1 MRANF
6 SNVNEELLVK
16 YLLGEA
22 NDAEREEVAGWTNAS
37 EENKKYYEH
46 FALIWNESKKI
57 EATSN
62 VNVEDAWNKFQ
73 VRRKRAES
81 GNEERRAE
89 SEPTKVI
96 EFPATNKFNWVRAAA
111 ILILLAGATWMTY
124 TLGIGN
130 SGSMMAVNSGSSV
143 LIETLPDGSV
153 VTMNK
158 NSSITYNSKF
168 KGDIRS
174 VKLVGEAFFNVAAD
188 KEHPFVIDVNGATV
202 TVVGTAFNVKNTGDK
217 TVVIVESGIVDVAK
231 NQKAVRLLANEQATV
246 LGTRDAPIKGNSPDN
261 LYNYYKTHEF
271 ICNNTPLPRLVEVL
285 NEAYDVKIVLENEHR
300 GYPNITTTFRQDS
313 LKEVLRVLEKH
324 GIQSRKEGDKI
335 ILQ

>member
-22 NDAEREEVAGWTNAS
+22 NEAELDEVADWMNAS

-57 EATSN
+57 EGTSN

-73 VRRKRAES
+73 VRR
-81 GNEERRAE
+81 AE
-89 SEPTKVI
+89 SERTKKENRETRVM
-96 EFPATNKFNWVRAAA
+96 EFPAANKFNWVRAAA
-111 ILILLAGATWMTY
+111 ILVLLAGAGWMIY
-124 TLGIGN
+124 TLGVGN
-130 SGSMMAVNSGSSV
+130 SGSVMAVNSGNSV
-143 LIETLPDGSV
+143 LIDTLPDGSV

-168 KGDIRS
+168 NGDIRS
-174 VKLVGEAFFNVAAD
+174 VKLEGEAFFNVAPD
-188 KEHPFVIDVNGATV
+188 KEHPFIIDVNGATV

-217 TVVIVESGIVDVAK
+217 TVVTVESGIVDVAK
-231 NQKAVRLLANEQATV
+231 NQNGVRLLPNEQATV
-246 LGTRDAPIKGNSPDN
+246 LGTRDAPIKSNSTDN
-261 LYNYYKTHEF
+261 LYNYYKTKTF
-271 ICNNTPLPRLVEVL
+271 VCNNTPLSRLVDVL
-285 NEAYDVKIVLENEHR
+285 NEAYGVKIIIENEQMEYR
-300 GYPNITTTFRQDS
+300 TITTTFEQDS
-313 LKEVLRVLEKH
+313 LQEIFSVLEKH
-324 GIQSRKEGDKI
+324 YNIQASKEGDKI

>member
-22 NDAEREEVAGWTNAS
+22 NEAERDEVAGWVNAS
-37 EENKKYYEH
+37 EENQKYYEH

-57 EATSN
+57 EATSK

-73 VRRKRAES
+73 ARTKRAES
-81 GNEERRAE
+81 GERSVG
-89 SEPTKVI
+89 SEGAKVI
-96 EFPATNKFNWVRAAA
+96 EFPAAQKLSWVRAAA
-111 ILILLAGATWMTY
+111 MLVLLAGAGWMVY
-124 TLGIGN
+124 SMGFN
-130 SGSMMAVNSGSSV
+130 DSGKLMAVNSGNSV
-143 LIETLPDGSV
+143 LIDTLPDGSV

-168 KGDIRS
+168 NGDIRS
-174 VKLVGEAFFNVAAD
+174 VKLEGEAFFNVAPD
-188 KEHPFVIDVNGATV
+188 KEHPFIIDVNGATV

-217 TVVIVESGIVDVAK
+217 TVVSVESGIVDVAK
-231 NQKAVRLLANEQATV
+231 NQNAVRLIRNEQATV
-246 LGTRDAPIKGNSPDN
+246 LGTRDAPIKGNSMDN

-271 ICNNTPLPRLVEVL
+271 VCKNTPLPRLVDVL
-285 NEAYDVKIVLENEHR
+285 NEAYGVKIVIGNENR
-300 GYPNITTTFRQDS
+300 AYQNISTTFRQDS
-313 LKEVLRVLEKH
+313 LQEVLSVLERLYS
-324 GIQSRKEGDKI
+324 IQASKEGDKI